1 MQMHNLNDGG
11 VFMIWI
17 YILTPVFLLVGIA
30 LYFDRKS
37 GSTPPDES
45 YKAKMEEYPPE
56 HGMNSH
62 GPTL

>member
-1 MQMHNLNDGG
+1 
-11 VFMIWI
+11 MIWI